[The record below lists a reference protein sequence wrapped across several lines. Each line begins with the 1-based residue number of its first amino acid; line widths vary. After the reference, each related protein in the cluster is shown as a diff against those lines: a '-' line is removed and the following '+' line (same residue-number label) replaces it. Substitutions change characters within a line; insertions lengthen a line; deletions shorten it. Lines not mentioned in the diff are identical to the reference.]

1 MTMQADSDAIRALVE
16 GVDKAHHDRDPEA
29 ITAPFASNAIL
40 FDLSPPLAH
49 GVSAKETAAWLD
61 TWDGPVNRKVQ
72 DLKIAVDGDLAC
84 AHGYF
89 HTAAISKTSGEPAEW
104 WSRATFCFA
113 RRAGKWLIVHEHTSV
128 PFYMDG
134 SLKAALDLKP

>member
-1 MTMQADSDAIRALVE
+1 MTTQADSDAIRALVE
-16 GVDKAHHDRDPEA
+16 GIDKAHHDRDANA
-29 ITAPFASNAIL
+29 IIAPFASDAVL

-49 GVSAKETAAWLD
+49 RVNAKETAAWLD
-61 TWDGPVNRKVQ
+61 TWDGPVRRKAHN
-72 DLKIAVDGDLAC
+72 LEIAVDGDLAF
-84 AHGYF
+84 AHGYL
-89 HTAAISKTSGEPAEW
+89 HTAAVSKSSGSPSEW